1 MRVRSIAEQRLLLR
15 QAVGT
20 LRARESRRVFDSVVH
35 VGELDGE
42 VQSFVARAQDLPA
55 LDDSLRTD
63 VVSALVAE
71 LDPAL
76 RSPTVWLTRCGVPDL
91 HDLDLRWLAAASAAC
106 SEHGCVVGGFYV
118 ITRTGWLDVESGE
131 TQTWKRL
138 RL

>member
-1 MRVRSIAEQRLLLR
+1 MRTNTEQRLLLR
-15 QAVGT
+15 RAVGL

-42 VQSFVARAQDLPA
+42 CRSFVVRAGDLPA
-55 LDDSLRTD
+55 LDASLRTD

-76 RSPTVWLTRCGVPDL
+76 SSPTVWLVRCGAPDL
-91 HDLDLRWLAAASAAC
+91 HDLDLRWLASARAAF
-106 SEHGCVVGGFYV
+106 SEQGRIIGGFYA
-118 ITRTGWLDVESGE
+118 ITRTGWLDVDSG
-131 TQTWKRL
+131 QSRTWKRL

>member
-1 MRVRSIAEQRLLLR
+1 MRTIAEQRLLLR
-15 QAVGT
+15 RTVGT

-42 VQSFVARAQDLPA
+42 CQSFVARAQDLPA
-55 LDDSLRTD
+55 LDDSLCTD

-76 RSPTVWLTRCGVPDL
+76 RSPTVWLIRCGVPDL
-91 HDLDLRWLAAASAAC
+91 HDADLRWLASARAAC
-106 SEHGCVVGGFYV
+106 SEHGRAVGAFYV

-131 TQTWKRL
+131 SQTWKRL